1 MAVGELLYFW
11 YIHSVGESVHL
22 RCTYFYFLLSLYL
35 MISLYGKSSMDI
47 RSELLDA
54 MGTDGFVCLHIWMND
69 YYLPLIERPILGAPL
84 MPRITLRSHDV
95 GSSDCGGV
103 FSFECMCV

>member
-11 YIHSVGESVHL
+11 YIHSVGESLHL
-22 RCTYFYFLLSLYL
+22 RYTYFYFRLPLYL

-54 MGTDGFVCLHIWMND
+54 TGTDGFVCLRILIN
-69 YYLPLIERPILGAPL
+69 YYYMPLSGRPILYT
-84 MPRITLRSHDV
+84 R
-95 GSSDCGGV
+95 
-103 FSFECMCV
+103 